1 MVFLVHPGRPLAV
14 SNALILPNLP
24 TPITMRDA
32 TPKTIYLKDY
42 APPEFLVEQVDLYI
56 DLAEEDTC
64 VTATLSVRRN
74 PASAGREASFSL
86 DGEQLTLSS
95 LKINGLPLSP
105 ASYSVTPENLSIHAL
120 PDQPFDLEIVTRINP
135 KANTALEGLYLSGGM
150 FCTQCE
156 AQGFRRITYFPD
168 RPDVMARYT
177 TTLVADKATY
187 PVLLSNGNL
196 EGSGDLLNGRHWA
209 KWVDPYR
216 KPCYLFA
223 LVAGQLDCLED
234 HYVTASGRHVTLRI
248 FAEPLDIDKCG
259 HAMVSLKNAMRWDEE
274 NYGREYD
281 LDLYMIVAVSHF
293 NMGAMENKGLNIFNT
308 KYVLARPDT
317 ATDSDYEHIEG
328 VIGHEYFHN
337 WTGNRITCRDWFQL
351 SLKEGLT
358 VFRDQEFSADR
369 HSRPVKRIDEV
380 NMLRTR
386 QFAEDSGPLA
396 HPVRPESYIE
406 INNFYTLTVYEKGAE
421 VVRMLHT
428 LLGPAGFRKGTDLYF
443 DLHDGEAVTC
453 EDFVLC
459 MEEANKADLAQFRR
473 WYSQAGTPEVELTSE
488 YDSQT
493 QAFEITL
500 RQSHPPTPG
509 QKDKLA
515 LHIPI
520 AIGLLGP
527 EGQEYPLQLTGES
540 EPSAATTR
548 ILELC
553 ETEQRFRFTRLPG
566 PPVVSAL
573 RGFSAPVILKQQR
586 DAEELAFLFA
596 HDPDFFNRWDAGQQL
611 ATQAILE
618 WVAQRDQPSITPLL
632 INAFGKVSRLEWP
645 DLSYFALLLTL
656 PSEDYVGG
664 FLDTIDPIAI
674 HQSRQAVKKA
684 IAEALAA
691 EWEGLYQQHHRD
703 DFLLFDAA
711 AIGRRRLK
719 NVCLDYLS
727 VIDTPASHV
736 RALAQFESTRTMTD
750 RIAALTA
757 IVNTQHPQKTE
768 CLKTFYEQ
776 WQADDLVV
784 GKWFTVQATCR
795 LPGALDQVRTLMT
808 HPAFDMRMP
817 NHVRSLIGAFSQSN
831 PVNFHSANGEGY
843 AFLADQ
849 VIELNTIN
857 PQIASRMLTP
867 LAALGRYDD
876 PRQAMMRTEL
886 ERILQTPDLSR
897 DVYEVASKAVAT

>member
-1 MVFLVHPGRPLAV
+1 MTDTAAPQPTLLA
-14 SNALILPNLP
+14 
-24 TPITMRDA
+24 
-32 TPKTIYLKDY
+32 DY
-42 APPEFLVEQVDLYI
+42 APFPFTVEQVALTFR
-56 DLAEEDTC
+56 LHPSRTR
-64 VTATLSVRRN
+64 VLSRLELSPKTPGQPLR
-74 PASAGREASFSL
+74 L
-86 DGEQLTLSS
+86 QGENLTLIS
-95 LKINGLPLSP
+95 LTLNGTPLTGIAPDAEGLTLRAALLP
-105 ASYSVTPENLSIHAL
+105 ATP
-120 PDQPFDLEIVTRINP
+120 FTLEAEVEIAP
-135 KANTALEGLYLSGGM
+135 EANTALEGLYMSGGIY
-150 FCTQCE
+150 CTQCE
-156 AQGFRRITYFPD
+156 AEGFRKITFYPD
-168 RPDVMARYT
+168 RPDVMAPFR
-177 TTLVADKATY
+177 VRIESQM
-187 PVLLSNGNL
+187 PVLLSNGNP
-196 EGSGDLLNGRHWA
+196 GASGPGWA
-209 KWVDPYR
+209 EWVDPWP
-216 KPCYLFA
+216 KPAYLFA
-223 LVAGQLDCLED
+223 LVAGDLVA
-234 HYVTASGRHVTLRI
+234 HSASFTTRSGRATPLNIWVRPGDEDRCA
-248 FAEPLDIDKCG
+248 FAMDALQRSM
-259 HAMVSLKNAMRWDEE
+259 AWDEQV
-274 NYGREYD
+274 YGREYD
-281 LDLYMIVAVSHF
+281 LDQFNIVAVSDF
-293 NMGAMENKGLNIFNT
+293 NAGAMENKGLNIFNS
-308 KYVLARPDT
+308 KYILADAET
-317 ATDSDYEHIEG
+317 ATDQDFDG
-328 VIGHEYFHN
+328 VAGVVAHEYFHN
-337 WTGNRITCRDWFQL
+337 WTGNRVTCRDWFQL

-443 DLHDGEAVTC
+443 DRHDGEAVTC
-453 EDFVLC
+453 EDFVLS

-488 YDSQT
+488 YDPQT
-493 QAFEITL
+493 QSFEIRL

-509 QKDKLA
+509 QKETLA
-515 LHIPI
+515 LHIPV

-548 ILELC
+548 ILELR

-618 WVAQRDQPSITPLL
+618 RVAQGDQQSITPLL

-664 FLDTIDPIAI
+664 FLDTINPIAI

-691 EWEGLYQQHHRD
+691 EWKGLYQQHHRD

-727 VIDTPASHV
+727 VIDTPASHA

-795 LPGALDQVRTLMT
+795 LPGALVQVRTLMT

>member
-1 MVFLVHPGRPLAV
+1 
-14 SNALILPNLP
+14 
-24 TPITMRDA
+24 MRDA

-42 APPEFLVEQVDLYI
+42 APPEFLVDHVDLYV

-64 VTATLSVRRN
+64 VTATLSLRRN
-74 PASAGREASFSL
+74 PESLRREASLLL

-105 ASYSVTPENLSIHAL
+105 ASYSVSPENLSIHAF
-120 PDQPFDLEIVTRINP
+120 PDQPFELEIVTRINP

-168 RPDVMARYT
+168 RPDVMARYS
-177 TTLVADKATY
+177 TTLVANKATY
-187 PVLLSNGNL
+187 PVLLANGNL
-196 EGSGDLLNGRHWA
+196 ESAGDLLDDRHWA

-234 HYVTASGRHVTLRI
+234 HFITQSGRNVTLRI
-248 FAEPLDIDKCG
+248 FAEAQDIDKCG
-259 HAMVSLKNAMRWDEE
+259 HAMVSLRNAMRWDEE

-396 HPVRPESYIE
+396 HPVRPESFIE

-421 VVRMLHT
+421 VVRMLNT
-428 LLGPAGFRKGTDLYF
+428 LLGAAGFRKGTDLYF
-443 DLHDGEAVTC
+443 DRHDGEAVTC

-459 MEEANKADLAQFRR
+459 MEDANKADLNQFRR

-488 YDSQT
+488 YDPHKQEL
-493 QAFEITL
+493 EITL
-500 RQSHPPTPG
+500 RQSCPPTPG
-509 QKDKLA
+509 QREKLP

-527 EGQEYPLQLTGES
+527 QGQQYPLQLTGES
-540 EPSAATTR
+540 RPSSGNTR
-548 ILELC
+548 VLELRDR
-553 ETEQRFRFTRLPG
+553 EQRFRFTGLTES
-566 PPVVSAL
+566 PVVSAL
-573 RGFSAPVILKQQR
+573 RDFSAPIILKQQR
-586 DAEELAFLFA
+586 DAEELAFLLT

-611 ATQAILE
+611 ATRAILE
-618 WVAQRDQPSITPLL
+618 HIASGDQHNITPVL
-632 INAFGKVSRLEWP
+632 INAFREVCRLNWS
-645 DLSYFALLLTL
+645 DLSYLALLLTL

-664 FLDTIDPIAI
+664 FLDTIDPTAI
-674 HQSRQAVKKA
+674 HQSRQSVKKA
-684 IAEALAA
+684 IAEALNI
-691 EWEGLYQQHHRD
+691 EWEELYQRHHRD

-719 NVCLDYLS
+719 NLCLDYLS
-727 VIDTPASHV
+727 ERNTPASHTQ
-736 RALAQFESTRTMTD
+736 ALVQFESSRTMTD
-750 RIAALTA
+750 RIAALSA
-757 IVNTQHPQKTE
+757 IVNTHHPHKAE
-768 CLKTFYEQ
+768 CLRAFYQQ
-776 WQADDLVV
+776 WHADDLVV

-795 LPGALDQVRTLMT
+795 LPGALDRVRSLMT

-817 NHVRSLIGAFSQSN
+817 NHVRSLIGVFSQSN
-831 PVNFHSANGEGY
+831 SVNFHSSDGEGY
-843 AFLADQ
+843 EFLADQ
-849 VIELNTIN
+849 VIKLNAIN
-857 PQIASRMLTP
+857 PQIASRMLMP
-867 LAALGRYDD
+867 LTAMGRYDEE
-876 PRQAMMRTEL
+876 RQGMMRDQL
-886 ERILQTPDLSR
+886 GRIMQTTDISR
-897 DVYEVASKAVAT
+897 DVYELASKALAK

>member
-1 MVFLVHPGRPLAV
+1 
-14 SNALILPNLP
+14 
-24 TPITMRDA
+24 MRDS
-32 TPKTIYLKDY
+32 TPNTIYLKDY
-42 APPEFLVEQVDLYI
+42 AAPDFLVDHVDLYI
-56 DLAEEDTC
+56 DLAEDDTC
-64 VTATLSVRRN
+64 VTATLSMRRN
-74 PASAGREASFSL
+74 PASAGGQTPLAL
-86 DGEQLTLSS
+86 DGEQLTLGS
-95 LKINGLPLSP
+95 LKINGLPLNP
-105 ASYSVTPENLSIHAL
+105 ASYRVTPETLLIQGL

-135 KANTALEGLYLSGGM
+135 KANTALEGLYVSGGM

-168 RPDVMARYT
+168 RPDIMARYT
-177 TTLVADKATY
+177 TTLVAEKATY

-196 EGSGDLLNGRHWA
+196 VGAGDLLNGRHWA

-234 HYVTASGRHVTLRI
+234 RYVTESGRDVTLRI
-248 FAEPLDIDKCG
+248 FAEPQDIDKCS
-259 HAMVSLKNAMRWDEE
+259 HAMESLKNAMRWDEE

-308 KYVLARPDT
+308 KYVLASPDT
-317 ATDSDYEHIEG
+317 ATDSDYEHIGG

-369 HSRPVKRIDEV
+369 HSRRVKRIDEV

-428 LLGPAGFRKGTDLYF
+428 ILGPAGFRKGTDLYF
-443 DLHDGEAVTC
+443 NRHDGQAVTC
-453 EDFVLC
+453 EDFVVS
-459 MEEANKADLAQFRR
+459 MEDANGADLTQFRR
-473 WYSQAGTPEVELTSE
+473 WYSQAGTPVVDLTSQ
-488 YDSQT
+488 YDPQR
-493 QAFEITL
+493 QELEITL
-500 RQSHPPTPG
+500 RQSCPPTPG
-509 QKDKLA
+509 QKEKHP

-527 EGQEYPLQLTGES
+527 EGQEYPLQLREES
-540 EPSAATTR
+540 QPSAATTR
-548 ILELC
+548 VLEMR
-553 ETEQRFRFTRLPG
+553 ETEQRFRFTRIPD

-573 RGFSAPVILKQQR
+573 RGFSAPVILKQHR

-596 HDPDFFNRWDAGQQL
+596 NDADFFNRWDAGQQL
-611 ATQAILE
+611 AMRAILE
-618 WVAQRDQPSITPLL
+618 RIDHCDQTAVTQLL
-632 INAFGKVSRLEWP
+632 INAFRDVSRVEWS

-664 FLDTIDPIAI
+664 FLDTIDPVAI
-674 HQSRQAVKKA
+674 HQARQAVKQA
-684 IAEALAA
+684 IAEAMTA
-691 EWEGLYQQHHRD
+691 EWEALYQQHHRD

-719 NVCLDYLS
+719 NICLDYLS
-727 VIDTPASHV
+727 AIETPASHAL
-736 RALAQFESTRTMTD
+736 ALAQFESSQTMTD

-757 IVNTQHPQKTE
+757 IVNTQNPHKNE
-768 CLKTFYEQ
+768 CLKAFYQQ

-831 PVNFHSANGEGY
+831 PLNFHSASGEGY

-849 VIELNTIN
+849 VIKLNTIN

-867 LAALGRYDD
+867 LAALGRYDTQ
-876 PRQAMMRTEL
+876 RQSMMRTEL
-886 ERILQTPDLSR
+886 ERILETPSLSR
-897 DVYEVASKAVAT
+897 DVYEVASKALAT